1 MSTLPLPTISSPRRK
16 PGITLTANCLLA
28 IKLLGQ
34 KSQRGIVH
42 TATQTK
48 DEMQRRFLLDVVV
61 AQGTSILELF
71 TGEDETLLIRGDS
84 FLVLDFGFDVVDGI

>member
-1 MSTLPLPTISSPRRK
+1 
-16 PGITLTANCLLA
+16 
-28 IKLLGQ
+28 
-34 KSQRGIVH
+34 
-42 TATQTK
+42 
-48 DEMQRRFLLDVVV
+48 MQRRFLLDVVV